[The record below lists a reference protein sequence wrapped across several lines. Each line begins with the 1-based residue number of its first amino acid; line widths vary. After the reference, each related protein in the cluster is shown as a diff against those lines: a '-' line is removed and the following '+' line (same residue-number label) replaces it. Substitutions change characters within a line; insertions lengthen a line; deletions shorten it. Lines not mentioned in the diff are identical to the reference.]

1 MAGIEVLSILT
12 LAGLTIILG
21 YIGSLIFAKTRIPDV
36 IWLMLFGIIVGPILG
51 LVNVSIFRTMTP
63 LLAVLALIIILFD
76 GGLNMNFYQMLKG
89 FSRSILLSA
98 LGVLASMCVIG
109 LLSIVLFKFD
119 LMTGLL
125 LGAIIGGTSSPI
137 VISIVS
143 RLKIKENV
151 QMLLTLESILT
162 DPLCVV
168 IAIALLQII
177 TLETAPN
184 IAQAVFSAFS
194 VGALLGFVLGVVWLF
209 ALDKIKKN
217 PFDYMITLAVL
228 LLIYVFVESV
238 GGSGAIAA
246 LIFGLV
252 LGNSKIF
259 SRILKLGKIFTID
272 NLMKKFHTEVSFFVR
287 SFFFVCLGLIA
298 STNLIFALYGAVIA
312 GALILIRIGIV
323 KVATFGMALSKTE
336 LNLIK
341 IMAPRGLAAAV
352 LAQLAFGIV
361 GGETI
366 LNVTFFVIFITVI
379 YTTICTRIFYKPE
392 KA

>member
-21 YIGSLIFAKTRIPDV
+21 YIGSLIFTKTRIPDV
-36 IWLMLFGIIVGPILG
+36 LWLMLFGMVVGPILG
-51 LVNVSIFRTMTP
+51 LVNVGIFRTMTP

-76 GGLNMNFYQMLKG
+76 GGLNMNFYQVLKG

-98 LGVLASMCVIG
+98 LGVLAAMIAIG
-109 LLSIVLFKFD
+109 LLSIVLFRFD

-143 RLKIKENV
+143 RLKVKENV

-177 TLETAPN
+177 TLKTAPN

-194 VGALLGFVLGVVWLF
+194 IGALLGFVLGVVWLF
-209 ALDKIKKN
+209 ALDKLKKN

-312 GALILIRIGIV
+312 AILIVIRIGVV
-323 KVATFGMALSKTE
+323 KVATFGMTLSKTE

-341 IMAPRGLAAAV
+341 IMTPRGLAAAV

-379 YTTICTRIFYKPE
+379 YTTICTRIFYNPE